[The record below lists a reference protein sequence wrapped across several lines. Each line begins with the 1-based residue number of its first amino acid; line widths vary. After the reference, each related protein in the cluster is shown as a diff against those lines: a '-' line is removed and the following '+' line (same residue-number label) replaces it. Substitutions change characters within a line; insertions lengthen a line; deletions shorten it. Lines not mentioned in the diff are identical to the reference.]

1 MARSTSDPD
10 HTADDTV
17 PPDPAPVPPEPP
29 VASSPPDGPP
39 VPDTLG
45 LPRRM
50 DPPPPPPEP
59 SDPER
64 IPPLSLLV
72 LGDIVTLFELLAD
85 SPTGHSLAARA
96 VALRRDYDL
105 LVFHSKLPE
114 KK

>member
-1 MARSTSDPD
+1 MARSSPDPD

-29 VASSPPDGPP
+29 ADP
-39 VPDTLG
+39 VPV
-45 LPRRM
+45 PA
-50 DPPPPPPEP
+50 PEP
-59 SDPER
+59 PDPER

-85 SPTGHSLAARA
+85 SPTGHSLAVRT

-105 LVFHSKLPE
+105 LMFHSKPPE